1 MMNTKPLEKKSFVV
15 EAIDVIEAQLDR
27 SDAAAYLCGSLSLLS
42 MTASRRG
49 SSGMHVGSGCLQI

>member
-27 SDAAAYLCGSLSLLS
+27 SDAAYLCGSLSLLS